1 MSEGSGEQISPD
13 GKWRW
18 DGHNWVPH
26 QGAAPQPD
34 AQSQPG
40 QPSPYG
46 QPQQS
51 ASPYGQP
58 GTPYGQPQQPAAPYG
73 QYPPRPYGF
82 TQPPKSNTTRNV
94 LLVLGLLGLL
104 LIGGCLAVV
113 GLAANEIDNAVDEA
127 TANDREPGGVDNP
140 LVIEEGEAF
149 EVYGFEYQA
158 GWKVF
163 ADDLGE
169 ADVEGLKYENQ
180 RDEIDDA
187 SVRIKLF
194 QGNELLAT
202 VSCSSETAEVG
213 QIVPLDCYSTD
224 TMPTAYD
231 KITIAD
237 AY

>member
-26 QGAAPQPD
+26 QGAAPEAPQAP
-34 AQSQPG
+34 Q
-40 QPSPYG
+40 SPYG
-46 QPQQS
+46 QPQS
-51 ASPYGQP
+51 
-58 GTPYGQPQQPAAPYG
+58 GTPYGQPQQPASPYGG

-82 TQPPKSNTTRNV
+82 TPPQKSNTTRNV
-94 LLVLGLLGLL
+94 LLVIGLLALL
-104 LIGGCLAVV
+104 LVGGCLAVV
-113 GLAANEIDNAVDEA
+113 GLAANEIDNAVDEV

-140 LVIEEGEAF
+140 LEIEQGEAF
-149 EVYGFEYQA
+149 DVYGFEYKA
-158 GWKVF
+158 GWKIL

-169 ADVEGLKYENQ
+169 ADVVGLKYENQ
-180 RDEIDDA
+180 RDAIDDA

-202 VSCSSETAEVG
+202 VSCRSETAEVG

-224 TMPTAYD
+224 TMPAAYD